1 MSKNPKVTA
10 VERYIKALTDHD
22 LAAIDELFDDQA
34 TVEDP
39 VGADVIRG
47 KDAILGFYKTAFSS
61 GISARLEG
69 SVRLAADHAVFP
81 FVVEL
86 NPGNGEMRLEVIDQF
101 TFNEAGK
108 IIAMRAFW
116 GQENI
121 STP

>member
-22 LAAIDELFDDQA
+22 LAAIDALFDDQA